1 MRAVWLRL
9 VPEIQAAGAQRGAHC
24 AGGCG
29 EEYFLWF
36 HTSSHFLFHA
46 AHSAAVC
53 AAGRAARILPLLY
66 APHRE
71 KASAKKMG
79 VSLDNAAA
87 ALYNKMKYLFRPH
100 LLRL

>member
-1 MRAVWLRL
+1 
-9 VPEIQAAGAQRGAHC
+9 
-24 AGGCG
+24 
-29 EEYFLWF
+29 
-36 HTSSHFLFHA
+36 
-46 AHSAAVC
+46 
-53 AAGRAARILPLLY
+53 LY